1 MIKEFGEEFVQF
13 CPCYHLQNISHL
25 LIGYRLVTML
35 YDFLA
40 KIIFFK
46 LMLYFSNKFCI
57 QRLSLF
63 TRQ

>member
-1 MIKEFGEEFVQF
+1 MGVIKEFGEEFVQF

-46 LMLYFSNKFCI
+46 LMLYF
-57 QRLSLF
+57 
-63 TRQ
+63 